1 MFGLFSKDTFQHT
14 TLGELTR
21 KGSSW
26 IGTTTV
32 ATHGRV
38 PLQVAGGRKA
48 PDAASL
54 QLAGEMPALSKAA
67 KAALEQAL
75 FSHYRDMFDAHGGQ
89 LDGVPVIDDPRAV
102 WAQTQVALV
111 DVDASRRAFPVEI
124 RITVG
129 WDEDHTLGA
138 RLNGTTLVELNGSV

>member
-1 MFGLFSKDTFQHT
+1 MFGLFSKDSFQDA

-26 IGTTTV
+26 LGTTKV
-32 ATHGRV
+32 STHGSV
-38 PLQVAGGRKA
+38 PLRVSGGRKA
-48 PDAASL
+48 PDTASL
-54 QLAGEMPALSKAA
+54 RLAAGMASLTQAA
-67 KAALEQAL
+67 KPAIEQAL
-75 FSHYRDMFDAHGGQ
+75 FSHYRDMFEAHGGQ

-102 WAQTQVALV
+102 WAQTQVELV

-129 WDEDHTLGA
+129 WDGEHTLGA
-138 RLNGTTLVELNGSV
+138 RLDGTTLVELNGSV